1 MELSKLSFGLAVIA
15 SFICGAVTMS
25 FFQPDSQHQPQTYQQ
40 EFVEMQTMEAPEQQA
55 TAVAPVIKKQVAE
68 VNSDSSVAVSKS
80 ELEQQVAELKLQV
93 ENQQAV
99 IASYRSSAIPPQQ
112 INSHLEDLYTL
123 LEEQSRDEAW
133 AYQIE
138 TAMSDFLIMADLPV
152 QPEMSISRCK
162 SSVCQFKLLQP
173 EGVDELPSHYWRN
186 MTDKM
191 VEQSWWKQFKF
202 TSTTSSDDSLTIIA
216 STE

>member
-1 MELSKLSFGLAVIA
+1 M
-15 SFICGAVTMS
+15 
-25 FFQPDSQHQPQTYQQ
+25 
-40 EFVEMQTMEAPEQQA
+40 
-55 TAVAPVIKKQVAE
+55 
-68 VNSDSSVAVSKS
+68 
-80 ELEQQVAELKLQV
+80 
-93 ENQQAV
+93 
-99 IASYRSSAIPPQQ
+99 
-112 INSHLEDLYTL
+112 

-133 AYQIE
+133 AYQVE

-152 QPEMSISRCK
+152 QPELSISRCK

-173 EGVDELPSHYWRN
+173 EDVDDLPSHYWRN

-216 STE
+216 STQ

>member
-1 MELSKLSFGLAVIA
+1 MELSKLFFGLAVTA
-15 SFICGAVTMS
+15 SFICGAVAMS
-25 FFQPDSQHQPQTYQQ
+25 LFQSTPQQQPQTYQQ
-40 EFVEMQTMEAPEQQA
+40 EFVELQAVEVPDQQA
-55 TAVAPVIKKQVAE
+55 TPVKPVINKQVVE
-68 VNSDSSVAVSKS
+68 INSDSSAAVSKS

-112 INSHLEDLYTL
+112 IDSHLDELYTL

-138 TAMSDFLIMADLPV
+138 TAMSDFLIMADIPV
-152 QPEMSISRCK
+152 QPELSISRCK

>member
-1 MELSKLSFGLAVIA
+1 
-15 SFICGAVTMS
+15 MS
-25 FFQPDSQHQPQTYQQ
+25 LFQSTPQQQPQTYQQ
-40 EFVEMQTMEAPEQQA
+40 EFVELQAVEVPDQQA
-55 TAVAPVIKKQVAE
+55 TPVKPVINKQVVE
-68 VNSDSSVAVSKS
+68 INSDSSAAFSKS

-112 INSHLEDLYTL
+112 IDSHLDELYTL

-133 AYQIE
+133 AYQVE

-152 QPEMSISRCK
+152 QPQLSVSSCK

-173 EGVDELPSHYWRN
+173 EGSDNLPSHYWRN

-191 VEQSWWKQFKF
+191 MEQSWWKQFKF

-216 STE
+216 STQ

>member
-1 MELSKLSFGLAVIA
+1 
-15 SFICGAVTMS
+15 MS
-25 FFQPDSQHQPQTYQQ
+25 FFQPDPQHQPQTYQQ
-40 EFVEMQTMEAPEQQA
+40 EFVEMQTMEVPEQQA